1 MYRLNMKDMDRLV
14 DTYLD
19 AFMTYPKM
27 MIAFPDN
34 ETRKNALKM
43 LFWYYASYDI
53 EYGKAIAP
61 TEDIEGAVLFT
72 PSDELE
78 KLYERFGKTDAP
90 HGFYEARNNLT
101 EKQQV
106 MWDELLGELEKLEE
120 GLDLPG
126 RYIYVDFLGV
136 RTDYQGKG
144 IGSKLINEAIAEGN
158 AEKVP
163 LILFTN
169 TDEDISFY
177 ESHGFEVF
185 AVTRSERFGFV
196 NTYLIRK
203 PD

>member
-1 MYRLNMKDMDRLV
+1 MYRLNMNDMEKLV

-19 AFMTYPKM
+19 AFKTYPKM
-27 MIAFPDN
+27 LIAFPDD
-34 ETRKNALKM
+34 EIRTHALEM

-53 EYGKAIAP
+53 EYGKGIAP
-61 TEDIEGAVLFT
+61 TEHIEGAVLFT
-72 PSDELE
+72 PSDELD
-78 KLYERFGKTDAP
+78 KLYDRDAP
-90 HGFYEARNNLT
+90 KGYIEARNNLNA
-101 EKQQV
+101 EQQV
-106 MWDELLGELEKLEE
+106 MWDELLGELEELEDS
-120 GLDLPG
+120 LDLPEK
-126 RYIYVDFLGV
+126 YIYVDFLGV

-196 NTYLIRK
+196 NTYLMRK